1 MSVQEIL
8 EVIARLGA
16 AERGD
21 LLARL
26 REIYGGGAPAPRRQ
40 LALGLGE
47 WDGPADVI
55 IVFDGGSQGNPG
67 VGFGSYAL
75 FDRGG
80 PGQVTR
86 ASFEGSLTNNEAEYL
101 TLLAA
106 LRALAARL
114 GTKTGQT
121 TLEVRGD
128 SSLVI
133 EQVSGKWKARDE
145 RMRQLRDEVR
155 GLLSQFKAARLVQQ
169 PRDDTVR
176 VLGH

>member
-1 MSVQEIL
+1 MSVQSIL
-8 EVIARLGA
+8 EAIAALGD
-16 AERGD
+16 AERRD

-26 REIYGGGAPAPRRQ
+26 REIYGAPAPARQ
-40 LALGLGE
+40 ISLNLGE
-47 WDGPADVI
+47 WDGPADYL

-67 VGFGSYAL
+67 PGYGSHAL
-75 FDRGG
+75 FTSGR

-86 ASFEGSLTNNEAEYL
+86 TSFPGSLTNNEAEYL
-101 TLLAA
+101 TLQAA
-106 LRALAARL
+106 LRDLTLRL
-114 GTKTGQT
+114 GAQAGSATV
-121 TLEVRGD
+121 EVRGD

-133 EQVSGKWKARDE
+133 EQVSGRWKAKDA

-155 GLLSQFKAARLVQQ
+155 ALLNAFKAARLVQQ